1 MGKQDCLPVSNLAQR
16 ELSNGVLLHVMLP
29 SNDLPGG
36 EVNMVKDD
44 GGSHKPHPRW
54 NTATRTQN
62 FLVPELHRHRN
73 MLRCQHVGSSS
84 CSKRQNSVQ
93 KATKSGAVQWTKNDV
108 ETRNRKSGYLH
119 RARQCI

>member
-1 MGKQDCLPVSNLAQR
+1 MGRQDCLPVRNLAQR

-29 SNDLPGG
+29 SNDLPRG

-54 NTATRTQN
+54 NTATRTQS

-93 KATKSGAVQWTKNDV
+93 RATKSGA
-108 ETRNRKSGYLH
+108 
-119 RARQCI
+119 